1 MTDKEK
7 LEKAVDFI
15 KSIEQLDLPTVT
27 TSDIIDGAHVF
38 CEECGEECEIDCIG
52 TNEQYVKATTLD
64 ELRDKAWHLIADLT

>member
-15 KSIEQLDLPTVT
+15 KSIEQLDLPIVT
-27 TSDIIDGAHVF
+27 TFDIIDDAHIF
-38 CEECGEECEIDCIG
+38 CEECGEESEIDCIG
-52 TNEQYVKATTLD
+52 VNEQYVKAAELD

>member
-15 KSIEQLDLPTVT
+15 KSIEQLDLPVVT
-27 TSDIIDGAHVF
+27 TSDIIDDAHIF
-38 CEECGEECEIDCIG
+38 CEECGEECEIDCTG
-52 TNEQYVKATTLD
+52 VNEQYVKAAELD